1 MREKFICAHFATSS
15 HCKID
20 SKAHFFTAPPPLLFR
35 SKISVFPTF
44 PRFRLNFRRFFE
56 ECARF
61 KPDFGRFFEE
71 YFAFLPPPTAFS
83 IHAPPSSSLLPHFLS
98 HSSPL
103 FHLPPQVNART
114 RAPSRITCVRVHPP
128 LPARQEVFVYCLHRF
143 THSSQSAVHQCV
155 RCEGKREKAFTKILN
170 HLKIKTLD
178 KTPDFIHRKL
188 HLITAVNPTIPTVNL
203 KTKSLH
209 PLRTVP
215 QPFATYG

>member
-98 HSSPL
+98 LSSPL
-103 FHLPPQVNART
+103 FHLPPQLPHERAPPRALRAYAYART
-114 RAPSRITCVRVHPP
+114 YLHVRKFSFIAFTASHTLRNP
-128 LPARQEVFVYCLHRF
+128 LCINALGVKKKQ
-143 THSSQSAVHQCV
+143 
-155 RCEGKREKAFTKILN
+155 EKAFTK
-170 HLKIKTLD
+170 HST
-178 KTPDFIHRKL
+178 TSQSTH
-188 HLITAVNPTIPTVNL
+188 
-203 KTKSLH
+203 
-209 PLRTVP
+209 
-215 QPFATYG
+215 

>member
-1 MREKFICAHFATSS
+1 MLFRFVLPS
-15 HCKID
+15 
-20 SKAHFFTAPPPLLFR
+20 FFTPCPTLTSRSTPFALHPPSLFTTPPLSFSFL
-35 SKISVFPTF
+35 PTF
-44 PRFRLNFRRFFE
+44 P
-56 ECARF
+56 
-61 KPDFGRFFEE
+61 
-71 YFAFLPPPTAFS
+71 
-83 IHAPPSSSLLPHFLS
+83 SL
-98 HSSPL
+98 SPI
-103 FHLPPQVNART
+103 NTRT
-114 RAPSRITCVRVHPP
+114 RAPSRITCVRVHPH
-128 LPARQEVFVYCLHRF
+128 LLARQEVFVYCIHIF
-143 THSSQSAVHQCV
+143 THPSQSTGHQCV